1 MRFLRPGS
9 GSRSRADRPTRWRR
23 GVLVIAGGALLIGL
37 ASGCSG
43 SSAPEPGEHEG
54 KHDDTGAV
62 LGIRSAAPGVSG
74 GAVAVS
80 GAGPRAVAIAG

>member
-1 MRFLRPGS
+1 MRFLRPGP
-9 GSRSRADRPTRWRR
+9 GSRSRADRPTWWRR
-23 GVLVIAGGALLIGL
+23 RVLVVAGCALLAGL

-62 LGIRSAAPGVSG
+62 LGIRSATPGVSR
-74 GAVAVS
+74 GAVVS
-80 GAGPRAVAIAG
+80 GVAPRSFAVVG

>member
-1 MRFLRPGS
+1 MRFLRPGPGS
-9 GSRSRADRPTRWRR
+9 GSRADRPSRWRR
-23 GVLVIAGGALLIGL
+23 RVLVIAGGALLAGL

-62 LGIRSAAPGVSG
+62 LGIGPAAPGVSG
-74 GAVAVS
+74 GAVVVS
-80 GAGPRAVAIAG
+80 GAGPRSVAVVG

>member
-1 MRFLRPGS
+1 MRFLRSGPGP
-9 GSRSRADRPTRWRR
+9 RSRADRPTRWRR
-23 GVLVIAGGALLIGL
+23 RVLFVAGCALLAGL

-74 GAVAVS
+74 GPVVVS
-80 GAGPRAVAIAG
+80 GGGPRSFAVVG